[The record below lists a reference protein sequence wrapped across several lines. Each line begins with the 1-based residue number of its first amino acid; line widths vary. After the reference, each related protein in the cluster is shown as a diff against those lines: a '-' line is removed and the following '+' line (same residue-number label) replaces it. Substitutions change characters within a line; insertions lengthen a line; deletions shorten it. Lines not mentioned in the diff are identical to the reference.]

1 MQKEWKWG
9 RCLPWYIRQRLC
21 GRLQVRRKE
30 AVAAFAAAAFM
41 LLCFWGVFYP
51 ELAFPADVCRRADGS
66 APDAEDYEKILNAQE
81 GELRV
86 TFSFLKQKPEKRRE
100 DMKTPDEEE
109 HREDDEIGS
118 TGIQGESRRG
128 I

>member
-1 MQKEWKWG
+1 MQKEWKWV

-30 AVAAFAAAAFM
+30 AVAAFAAAVFM

-66 APDAEDYEKILNAQE
+66 APEAEDYEKII
-81 GELRV
+81 
-86 TFSFLKQKPEKRRE
+86 FSAGKIGYQVEITLEDLKKVIHFQVAEVAE
-100 DMKTPDEEE
+100 
-109 HREDDEIGS
+109 
-118 TGIQGESRRG
+118 
-128 I
+128 

>member
-1 MQKEWKWG
+1 MQKEWKWV

-51 ELAFPADVCRRADGS
+51 ELAFPEQVCQRTDGN
-66 APDAEDYEKILNAQE
+66 ALQEEDYKRILNAQK
-81 GELRV
+81 GELRI
-86 TFSFLKQKPEKRRE
+86 TFSFLEEKQGKRTETGKNPEA
-100 DMKTPDEEE
+100 EE

-118 TGIQGESRRG
+118 TGKQGEARRG

>member
-1 MQKEWKWG
+1 MQDREEKREDV
-9 RCLPWYIRQRLC
+9 IRRKPC
-21 GRLQVRRKE
+21 GRFRMRWKE
-30 AVAAFAAAAFM
+30 LAAAALL

-66 APDAEDYEKILNAQE
+66 TPEAEDYEKILNAQE

-118 TGIQGESRRG
+118 TGIQGEARRG

>member
-1 MQKEWKWG
+1 MQKEWKWV

-66 APDAEDYEKILNAQE
+66 APEAEDYEKILNAQE

-100 DMKTPDEEE
+100 DMKTPDEE
-109 HREDDEIGS
+109 
-118 TGIQGESRRG
+118 
-128 I
+128 